1 MRTRR
6 RRIAAAVLMLF
17 QLVLG
22 TRGFLW
28 SEPSLMAPTASLPM
42 TSAMTS
48 HAAHAAMPTNAPN
61 EREAPV
67 DTPCHRDVLCHA
79 GPPCCGPVVSPTFD
93 LRLRTATVVGRDCDD
108 VPTFT
113 TQRLALRLDHALPL
127 ATAPP
132 ALS

>member
-28 SEPSLMAPTASLPM
+28 SEPSLQMAPTAQL
-42 TSAMTS
+42 MTS
-48 HAAHAAMPTNAPN
+48 HATHAATTTDAPN

-79 GPPCCGPVVSPTFD
+79 GPPCCGPVVSPAFD
-93 LRLRTATVVGRDCDD
+93 LRLRTSTVVARDGND